1 MTETLF
7 ERNLLSIAD
16 PSGDTRIMWD
26 PKDKAERGA
35 AKAAFDAAKAKG
47 MLAYAVDPKSA
58 DKGEVI
64 REFDPKAGKIIMS
77 RPLAGG

>member
-1 MTETLF
+1 MTGTIE
-7 ERNLLSIAD
+7 EHVLSIAD

-26 PKDKAERGA
+26 PKNKDEVAT

-47 MLAYAVDPKSA
+47 MLAYMVDPESA

-64 REFDPKAGKIIMS
+64 RTFDPKAGKIIMS
-77 RPLAGG
+77 RQLQGG

>member
-1 MTETLF
+1 MTDTVI

-26 PKDKAERGA
+26 PNNKDEVETAR
-35 AKAAFDAAKAKG
+35 AAFDAAKAKG
-47 MLAYAVDPKSA
+47 MLAYSVDPESA

-64 REFDPKAGKIIMS
+64 NKFDKKAGKIIMS
-77 RPLAGG
+77 RQLVGG